1 MDKDV
6 IQEQIAYYRAR
17 AQEYDQ
23 SLAQNG
29 TPNNPQENGEFEE
42 AARMLRSRGAF
53 KEVLEL
59 ACGTGIW
66 TRLLLEI
73 GQQVTAIDA
82 SPEMLELC
90 RQKVGETR
98 IRYQQADVF
107 EWEPDQRYDLAF
119 FAHWLSHVPPNSLAS
134 FLAKV
139 TRAVRPGGQLF
150 IVDQYAPTPEDEQ
163 VAFDEI
169 FARRPLADQRTFTI
183 VKVFYNLDEL
193 LLRLQRLGFVVIAR
207 KLDTSFFALSGTLK
221 PHLK

>member
-1 MDKDV
+1 MEATSIMDKDV

-23 SLAQNG
+23 SLVQNG
-29 TPNNPQENGEFEE
+29 TPNNQQGNGEFEE

-90 RQKVGETR
+90 RQKVGEIR

-107 EWEPDQRYDLAF
+107 EWEPDQRYDLIF
-119 FAHWLSHVPPNSLAS
+119 FTHWLSHVPPNSLAS

-139 TRAVRPGGQLF
+139 TRAVRPGGQIF

-183 VKVFYNLDEL
+183 VKVFYNLDAL
-193 LLRLQRLGFVVIAR
+193 LLRLQRLGFVVIVR
-207 KLDTSFFALSGTLK
+207 KLDASFFALS
-221 PHLK
+221 

>member
-23 SLAQNG
+23 SLVQNG
-29 TPNNPQENGEFEE
+29 TPNNQQGNGEFEE

-107 EWEPDQRYDLAF
+107 EWEPDQRYDLIF
-119 FAHWLSHVPPNSLAS
+119 FTHWLSHVPPNSLAS

-139 TRAVRPGGQLF
+139 TRAVRPGGQIF
-150 IVDQYAPTPEDEQ
+150 IVDQYAPTPEDEE
-163 VAFDEI
+163 VAVDEI

-183 VKVFYNLDEL
+183 VKVFYNLDAL